1 MTFLCV
7 SCEYKGVDFL
17 RYCKA
22 EGNKVFLVTA
32 KETEQDP
39 WPRDVIDDIFFM
51 EEVEHGSWNME
62 HFIAGLAYFMRSNK
76 VDRIVALDDFDV
88 EDVAELREHFRLPGM
103 GQTTARHFRDKL
115 AMRMKAADSGIRV
128 PAFTPLFNDEEI
140 RQFTERVAPPYMVK
154 PRFEAAAKGIR
165 KVHSAEALWQVLF
178 ELGEKRHF
186 YLAEQFRPGDIF
198 HVDTLS
204 VDSKGAGSKAVF
216 TSVAQYLS
224 TPWDVAHGGGIFRSV
239 ICEHGGSDEQALTK
253 ANDAVLKA
261 FGMRYSASHTEF
273 IKSAEDGQFYFLET
287 ASRVGGAHIA
297 EMVECAT
304 GINLWGEWARLES
317 AVANGTGYKLPSA
330 PKGQAK
336 KLYGGIINSLSRHRH
351 PDTSAFN
358 DPEIVWRLERV
369 HHIGFIV
376 VSDKRE
382 RVLALLD
389 DYARR
394 IQDDFHAEMPG

>member
-7 SCEYKGVDFL
+7 SCEFKGVEFL

-32 KETEQDP
+32 KETEHDP

-51 EEVEHGSWNME
+51 EEVEHGTWNMS

-88 EDVAELREHFRLPGM
+88 EEAAELREHFRIPGM

-115 AMRMKAADSGIRV
+115 AMRLKAAEAGIRV

-140 RQFTERVAPPYMVK
+140 NQFTQRVAPPYMVK

-165 KVHSAEALWQVLF
+165 KVHSADELWQVLHD
-178 ELGEKRHF
+178 LGEKRHF

-204 VDSKGAGSKAVF
+204 VDAKGVF

-239 ICEHGGSDEQALTK
+239 ICEHGGSDENALTK

-273 IKSAEDGQFYFLET
+273 IKSHEDGEFYFLET

-297 EMVECAT
+297 EMVESAT

-317 AVANGTGYKLPSA
+317 AVANGYAYKLP
-330 PKGQAK
+330 KAK

-358 DPEIVWRLERV
+358 DPEIVWRLEKV

-382 RVLALLD
+382 RVLALLE

-394 IQDDFHAEMPG
+394 IGDDFHAQMPG

>member
-7 SCEYKGVDFL
+7 SCEFKGLDFL

-22 EGNKVFLVTA
+22 EGNRVFLITA
-32 KETEQDP
+32 KDTEDEP

-51 EEVEHGSWNME
+51 EEVEHGTWNMD
-62 HFIAGLAYFMRSNK
+62 HFIAGLAYFMRSHK

-88 EDVAELREHFRLPGM
+88 EEVAELREHFRLPGM

-115 AMRMKAADSGIRV
+115 AMRMKAAEEGIQV
-128 PAFTPLFNDEEI
+128 PAFTALFNDDEV
-140 RQFTERVAPPYMVK
+140 RQFTERVRPPYMVK

-165 KVHSAEALWQVLF
+165 KVNSAEELWQVLF
-178 ELGEKRHF
+178 ELGENRHF
-186 YLAEQFRPGDIF
+186 HLAEQYRPGDIY
-198 HVDTLS
+198 HVDTLTL
-204 VDSKGAGSKAVF
+204 DGKAVF
-216 TSVAQYLS
+216 ASVAQYLS

-239 ICEHGGSDEQALTK
+239 ICEHGGADEKALLK
-253 ANDAVLKA
+253 HNAAVMKA

-273 IKSAEDGQFYFLET
+273 IKSNEDGKFYFLET

-297 EMVECAT
+297 EMVEAAT

-317 AVANGTGYKLPSA
+317 AVANGTKYVLP
-330 PKGQAK
+330 PTKR
-336 KLYGGIINSLSRHRH
+336 LYGGIINSLSRHRH

-358 DPEIVWRLERV
+358 DPEIAWRLDKV

-376 VSDKRE
+376 TSDSRE
-382 RVLALLD
+382 RILALLD

-394 IQDDFHAEMPG
+394 IGADFHAQMPG

>member
-7 SCEYKGVDFL
+7 SCEFKGLDFL

-22 EGNKVFLVTA
+22 EGNRVFLVTA
-32 KETEQDP
+32 KDTEDEP

-51 EEVEHGSWNME
+51 DEVEHGSWNME
-62 HFIAGLAYFMRSNK
+62 HFIAGLAYFMRAHK

-88 EDVAELREHFRLPGM
+88 EEVAELREHFRLPGM

-115 AMRMKAADSGIRV
+115 AMRMKAAEEGIQV
-128 PAFTPLFNDEEI
+128 PAFTALFNDEEV
-140 RQFTERVAPPYMVK
+140 RQFTEQVQPPYMVK

-165 KVHSAEALWQVLF
+165 KVNSAAELWQVLF
-178 ELGEKRHF
+178 GLGENRHF
-186 YLAEQFRPGDIF
+186 HLAEQYRPGDIY
-198 HVDTLS
+198 HVDALS
-204 VDSKGAGSKAVF
+204 VDGKQVF
-216 TSVAQYLS
+216 ASVAQYLS

-239 ICEHGGSDEQALTK
+239 ICEHGGPDEKALLK
-253 ANDAVLKA
+253 HNADVMKA

-273 IKSAEDGQFYFLET
+273 IKSNEDGKFYFLET

-297 EMVECAT
+297 EMVEAAT

-317 AVANGTGYKLPSA
+317 AVANGTKYVLP
-330 PKGQAK
+330 PVK
-336 KLYGGIINSLSRHRH
+336 KLYGGIINSLSRQRH

-358 DPEIVWRLERV
+358 DPEIGWRLEKV

-376 VSDKRE
+376 TSNSRE

-394 IQDDFHAEMPG
+394 IGEEFHAQMPG

>member
-7 SCEYKGVDFL
+7 SCEFKGVDFL

-22 EGNKVFLVTA
+22 EGNRVFLVTA
-32 KETEQDP
+32 REAEQEP
-39 WPRDVIDDIFFM
+39 WPKDVIDDIFYM
-51 EEVEHGSWNME
+51 DEVEHGTWNMD
-62 HFIAGLAYFMRSNK
+62 HFIAGLAYFMRSHK

-88 EDVAELREHFRLPGM
+88 EEVAELREHFRLPGM

-115 AMRMKAADSGIRV
+115 AMRIKAADSGIRV

-165 KVHSAEALWQVLF
+165 KVNSADELWRVLF

-186 YLAEQFRPGDIF
+186 YLAEQFRPGDIY

-204 VDSKGAGSKAVF
+204 VDAKAVF

-239 ICEHGGSDEQALTK
+239 ICEHGGADEKALVK
-253 ANDAVLKA
+253 IENEVLKA

-273 IKSAEDGQFYFLET
+273 IKCYEDGEFYFLET

-297 EMVECAT
+297 EMVESAT

-317 AVANGTGYKLPSA
+317 AVANGHDYQLP
-330 PKGQAK
+330 KAK
-336 KLYGGIINSLSRHRH
+336 KLYGGIINSLSRHRY

-358 DPEIVWRLERV
+358 DPEIVWRLEKV

-376 VSDKRE
+376 VSESRE

-389 DYARR
+389 DYAHR
-394 IQDDFHAEMPG
+394 IGADFHAQMPG

>member
-7 SCEYKGVDFL
+7 SCEFKGLDFL

-22 EGNKVFLVTA
+22 EGNQVFLVTA
-32 KETEQDP
+32 KDTEHEA

-51 EEVEHGSWNME
+51 EEVEHGTWNME
-62 HFIAGLAYFMRSNK
+62 HFIAGLAYFMRSHK
-76 VDRIVALDDFDV
+76 IDRIVALDDFDV
-88 EDVAELREHFRLPGM
+88 EEVAELREHFRLPGM

-115 AMRMKAADSGIRV
+115 AMRMKAAEAGILV

-140 RQFTERVAPPYMVK
+140 RQFTERVQPPYMVK
-154 PRFEAAAKGIR
+154 PRFEAAAKGII
-165 KVHSAEALWQVLF
+165 KVGSADELWQAVHG
-178 ELGEKRHF
+178 LGEKRHQF
-186 YLAEQFRPGDIF
+186 LAEQFRPGDIY
-198 HVDTLS
+198 HVDTLT
-204 VDSKGAGSKAVF
+204 VDGKAVF

-239 ICEHGGSDEQALTK
+239 ICEHGGADEKAL
-253 ANDAVLKA
+253 LKHNAEVMNA

-273 IKSAEDGQFYFLET
+273 IKCHEDGKFYFLET

-297 EMVECAT
+297 EMVHAAT
-304 GINLWGEWARLES
+304 GVNLWGEWARLES
-317 AVANGTGYKLPSA
+317 AVANDKKYTLP
-330 PKGQAK
+330 KTK

-358 DPEIVWRLERV
+358 DPEIVWRLDKV

-376 VSDKRE
+376 VSDSRE

-394 IQDDFHAEMPG
+394 IGEDFHAQMPNK